1 MTLSALRY
9 SHPLAL
15 VLLALA
21 VLAVSPATAQDWPTR
36 PVHMVVAGAP
46 GSAPDVIAR
55 IIGNKLTEPWGQ
67 QIIVDNKPGA
77 AGNLGTEAAA
87 HAPADGYTLLFGQA
101 APLSMN
107 RFVFKTLPFDVERDF
122 VPVVNIGLSPMMIA
136 ANPTLPANT
145 IGELA
150 ALAKAQPGKLTFGT
164 SSSRNIPHLTG
175 ELLKRAGGFDMTHV
189 SYRANSQAM
198 QDVVTGETQLMIDGI
213 PVIRPPVQDGRL
225 KALAVSSAKRL
236 PGLETVPTVAETLP
250 GFVSNGWFAV
260 LAPAK
265 TPAGVVTRVNRDINQ
280 VLRNPEVTARM
291 RDLGVYAE
299 GGTPEELARFM
310 KTDAA
315 QWERIVRQA
324 GIEPE

>member
-1 MTLSALRY
+1 MIMTLLRRVAALTLIF
-9 SHPLAL
+9 LAPFW
-15 VLLALA
+15 LAQMA
-21 VLAVSPATAQDWPTR
+21 AAQAWPTR

-55 IIGNKLTEPWGQ
+55 IIGNRLVEAWGQ

-136 ANPTLPANT
+136 ANPRLPANT
-145 IGELA
+145 IGELIDV
-150 ALAKAQPGKLTFGT
+150 AKAQPGKLSFGT

-175 ELLKRAGGFDMTHV
+175 ELLKRAGGFEMTHV
-189 SYRANSQAM
+189 SYRANTQAI
-198 QDVVTGETQLMIDGI
+198 QDVITGETQLMIDGI
-213 PVIRPPVQDGRL
+213 PVLLNQVKDGRL

-250 GFVSNGWFAV
+250 GFVTNGWFAV
-260 LAPAK
+260 LAPAG
-265 TPAGVVTRVNRDINQ
+265 TPREVVARVNRDVNA
-280 VLRNPEVTARM
+280 VLRNDAVRDRM

-310 KTDAA
+310 RTDATL
-315 QWERIVRQA
+315 WERIVRQA

>member
-1 MTLSALRY
+1 MIMPLLRRVTALMLIF
-9 SHPLAL
+9 LAPP
-15 VLLALA
+15 LLAQ
-21 VLAVSPATAQDWPTR
+21 TAAAQAWPTR
-36 PVHMVVAGAP
+36 PVHMVVAGAS

-55 IIGNKLTEPWGQ
+55 IIGNRLVETWGQ

-107 RFVFKTLPFDVERDF
+107 RFVFKTLPFDVDRDF
-122 VPVVNIGLSPMMIA
+122 VPVVNVGLSPMMIA
-136 ANPTLPANT
+136 ANPRLPANT
-145 IGELA
+145 IGELID
-150 ALAKAQPGKLTFGT
+150 LAKAQPGKLSFGT

-175 ELLKRAGGFDMTHV
+175 ELLKRAGGFEMTHV
-189 SYRANSQAM
+189 SYRANTQAI
-198 QDVVTGETQLMIDGI
+198 QDVITGETQLMIDGI
-213 PVIRPPVQDGRL
+213 PVLLNQVKDGRL

-250 GFVSNGWFAV
+250 GFVTNGWFAV
-260 LAPAK
+260 LAPAG
-265 TPAGVVTRVNRDINQ
+265 TPREVVARVNRDVNA
-280 VLRNPEVTARM
+280 VLRNDAVRDRM

-310 KTDAA
+310 RADATL
-315 QWERIVRQA
+315 WERIVRQA